1 MSNLFI
7 MMGAPGSGK
16 STYLK
21 HHANGKVISREIILK
36 YHLFFQENI
45 YYEDIAL
52 FPYMCAYL
60 CHYIYINKEL

>member
-21 HHANGKVISREIILK
+21 HHAMEKL
-36 YHLFFQENI
+36 FQEMLLDFL
-45 YYEDIAL
+45 Y
-52 FPYMCAYL
+52 
-60 CHYIYINKEL
+60 